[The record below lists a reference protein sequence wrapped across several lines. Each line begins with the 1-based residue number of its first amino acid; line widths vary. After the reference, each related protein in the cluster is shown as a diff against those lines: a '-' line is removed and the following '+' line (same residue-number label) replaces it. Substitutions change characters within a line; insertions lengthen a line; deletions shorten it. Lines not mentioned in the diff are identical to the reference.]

1 MFFFF
6 YGGFGGSS
14 SLGSCAYEEEE
25 EEDEGRKREGTGA
38 ERRRGSHSG
47 GLRGAPLSAAR
58 RHSDWLNLRRRYHRH
73 HCPYRR
79 CLPLHSR
86 VPFP

>member
-1 MFFFF
+1 M
-6 YGGFGGSS
+6 
-14 SLGSCAYEEEE
+14 GSCAFEEEE

-58 RHSDWLNLRRRYHRH
+58 RHSGALLLIAVLKNAMQIARAL
-73 HCPYRR
+73 
-79 CLPLHSR
+79 LT
-86 VPFP
+86 